1 MCIIG
6 LRAKFTAYHYYHLTP
21 CHTKLGQGFCDD
33 SGVRTHSYDCPP
45 HIKYVKRFIYVW
57 SRSGMSI
64 KWMRGP
70 HHYITSMIHVKNL
83 RSHLQTLPRLLWWQG
98 VRTQSYDCPPL
109 IKYVKRLLFVWSGS
123 GMSMQGWEVPIISY
137 SMSPVRNPL
146 KILQPSP
153 PFGAMVWYGVVANM
167 TASHGWRIYNTFYR
181 YEVNLAW
188 VCRGWEGPII
198 SYSMSPVRTPLRIL
212 LPSPPFWMLI

>member
-1 MCIIG
+1 MYQWFEGQIYSIS
-6 LRAKFTAYHYYHLTP
+6 LLSP
-21 CHTKLGQGFCDD
+21 HTKLGQGYCND

-70 HHYITSMIHVKNL
+70 YHYITVWYMSKIY
-83 RSHLQTLPRLLWWQG
+83 TLTSKLGQGYCDDSG
-98 VRTQSYDCPPL
+98 VRTHSYDCPPL
-109 IKYVKRLLFVWSGS
+109 IKYVKRLLYVWSGS
-123 GMSMQGWEVPIISY
+123 GMSMQRMGGPNHILQQHVPSEKWF
-137 SMSPVRNPL
+137 

-153 PFGAMVWYGVVANM
+153 PLLEQWYGVVANM
-167 TASHGWRIYNTFYR
+167 TASHGRRLLNTFYR
-181 YEVNLAW
+181 YEVNLVW
-188 VCRGWEGPII
+188 VWSGWEVPII

-212 LPSPPFWMLI
+212 LPSPPF